1 MIQSRRVRWMRHTIP
16 TGQTKTIHTRVW
28 LKKQKEREPSKDLG
42 PHWKNKRKRIIGYEP
57 NSFGSE

>member
-1 MIQSRRVRWMRHTIP
+1 MRHTIP